1 MTRRR
6 IIFRTGGGIGFW
18 ITPEINGDSDELKR
32 IGAADTCDLTWLEI
46 KNLFRGVQSWRDF
59 QEASDAAQRSFHSS
73 IAAVP
78 PEPPRHMLSLDGICC
93 DELYEA
99 CHGEVRRV
107 YGSNPIHVQIHYREQ
122 ESPIVDT
129 AQFDCPPGVT
139 QEEVLRA
146 VRDAQREMPIGD
158 DEDRVSW
165 MDDVLTRASLALSA
179 TWEYVTIAGS
189 IEVD

>member
-6 IIFRTGGGIGFW
+6 IIFRPGGGIGLW

-32 IGAADTCDLTWLEI
+32 IGSADACDLTWPEM

-59 QEASDAAQRSFHSS
+59 QEAGDAVQRSFHSS
-73 IAAVP
+73 IATVP
-78 PEPPRHMLSLDGICC
+78 IEVPRHMLSLDGICC

-99 CHGEVRRV
+99 GHGEVRRV
-107 YGSNPIHVQIHYREQ
+107 FGTNPIHVQIHYREQ

-139 QEEVLRA
+139 QEEVLQA
-146 VRDAQREMPIGD
+146 VRDAQRDMPIGD
-158 DEDRVSW
+158 DGDRVSW
-165 MDDVLTRASLALSA
+165 MDDVLTRASLALHA